1 MVVKD
6 KKYSMNYERVS
17 DFLEDISVDVMH
29 VKNLLET
36 LVNMNS
42 EDLQLSSNVD
52 LIHIAHDYT
61 YKTLT
66 MIDDVI
72 EKIDVALPL
81 KERKEV

>member
-1 MVVKD
+1 MKVKEKNYD
-6 KKYSMNYERVS
+6 TNYERVS

-29 VKNLLET
+29 IKNILET
-36 LVNMNS
+36 LINCNA

-61 YKTLT
+61 YKTMT

-72 EKIDVALPL
+72 KKIDVSVPL
-81 KERKEV
+81 TERKRE